1 MQFEEQD
8 GLAVIAACEDG
19 GADER
24 VFGVQELVVRWVE
37 LDEGRIVSYSGE
49 KVWEKSELTFEPSA

>member
-1 MQFEEQD
+1 VQFEEQD

-24 VFGVQELVVRWVE
+24 VFGVQELVVRWVKLGE
-37 LDEGRIVSYSGE
+37 SKNVSYPGE